1 MPLVCIDPGHGGV
14 PGAVSETGIREAD
27 LALSISIKLS
37 WQLSLLGIDGFLTRT
52 TDENILLSER
62 SEMAKREGAD
72 CFISVHL
79 NSFSSPQAEG
89 FETIYA
95 MGQPQSKAFANH
107 VHLSLAKALSGH
119 KNRGMKMAP
128 SNLYPR
134 NLYVLRMAP
143 CPAVLVEPEF
153 LSHPSRGPWL
163 ATDSAQETIAYSL
176 AQGIYAWLREKDR
189 SLPPIA

>member
-14 PGAVSETGIREAD
+14 PGAVSAAGLREAD
-27 LALSISIKLS
+27 LALAISIKLS
-37 WQLSLLGIDGFLTRT
+37 WQLSILGVDGFLTRT
-52 TDENILLSER
+52 TDENILLSKR
-62 SEMAKREGAD
+62 SEMAKEEGAD
-72 CFISVHL
+72 CFVSVHL

-95 MGQPQSKAFANH
+95 MGQPQSK
-107 VHLSLAKALSGH
+107 SLANQVHAGLAKGLGGH

-153 LSHPSRGPWL
+153 LSHLKWGPWL
-163 ATDSAQETIAYSL
+163 ATDSAQETIAFFL
-176 AQGIYAWLREKDR
+176 AQGIYSWLREKDK